1 MMTFLTRRKPIFF
14 ALLLAATSVCSW
26 ADDGHDH
33 GDAPAATAGTAK
45 HRFTATSKSF
55 ELVGVVDG
63 KNISLYLDHA
73 ADNRPVKDARLELT
87 LGDTKL
93 AVKPHGEG
101 EFEATLAEELK
112 PGEYA
117 VTATV
122 VAGPTTDRLSG
133 DLDIHAEPHAE
144 AAYGTSWK
152 IYGAWLAGGL
162 FILTLLTFALRRLSA
177 QRNTRLGGA
186 A

>member
-14 ALLLAATSVCSW
+14 ALILAAASVCSW

-33 GDAPAATAGTAK
+33 GDAPTATAGAAK
-45 HRFTATSKSF
+45 PRFTATSKSF

-73 ADNRPVKDARLELT
+73 ADNRPVKDARLELA

-112 PGEYA
+112 PC
-117 VTATV
+117 
-122 VAGPTTDRLSG
+122 
-133 DLDIHAEPHAE
+133 
-144 AAYGTSWK
+144 
-152 IYGAWLAGGL
+152 
-162 FILTLLTFALRRLSA
+162 
-177 QRNTRLGGA
+177 
-186 A
+186 